1 VVTEIWLYFEGPN
14 ALRSGFHSFL
24 TEIAER
30 ARDKRIKF
38 HLRPCGATA
47 ADDYQIAL
55 RKHPAALN
63 ILLQDSDGLEIPDPP
78 KDSEFW
84 MVELMEA
91 WFLADPAALEDYY
104 GTPFVRTYNPRVEE
118 IPKADVMGRLRDTT
132 RHAQKGPYHKTK
144 HAPHILERLNPSR
157 VRKAAPNCERLF
169 SEVLAKL
176 S

>member
-1 VVTEIWLYFEGPN
+1 VVTEIWLYVEGAN
-14 ALRSGFHSFL
+14 ALREGFHWFL
-24 TEIAER
+24 SEIVER

-47 ADDYQIAL
+47 TEDYQLAL
-55 RKHPAALN
+55 KKHPDALN
-63 ILLQDSDGLEIPDPP
+63 ILLRDSDGVEVPNPP

-91 WFLADPAALEDYY
+91 WFLADPEALEDYY
-104 GTPFVRTYNPRVEE
+104 RIPFARTYNSRVEE
-118 IPKADVMGRLRDTT
+118 IPKADVMGRLRDAT
-132 RHAQKGPYHKTK
+132 RHTQKGPYHKTK
-144 HAPHILERLNPSR
+144 HGPHILERLDPAK
-157 VRKAAPNCERLF
+157 VRQAAPNCERLF